1 MGLFGGSK
9 SSSSVQNITEV
20 DNVGASEG
28 SLAANENSAINVLDA
43 GAIER
48 AFDFGGSAL
57 AEVGRSGREA
67 FDFGGSALAE
77 VGRSGR
83 EAFDFGGSALDALS
97 ANANRTLDAG
107 LRFARESL
115 GLVERNASAAQSS
128 FEGALS
134 TTLANL
140 DDEQSGGAQ
149 RLLWLAGASLLAL
162 LVFGYFARR

>member
-67 FDFGGSALAE
+67 FDFGGSAL
-77 VGRSGR
+77 
-83 EAFDFGGSALDALS
+83 DALS

-134 TTLANL
+134 STLANL
-140 DDEQSGGAQ
+140 DEEQSGGAQ
-149 RLLWLAGASLLAL
+149 RLLWLAGASLFAL

>member
-48 AFDFGGSAL
+48 
-57 AEVGRSGREA
+57 A